1 MYIHLLTDGC
11 VADPLRTSSSVN
23 TKHTPTSTY
32 LAHYPTAFSSPSTVT
47 GASSTAQTS
56 SSQSPS
62 VYSSYPSFSATTPS
76 QGAAFSQPGPLDY
89 SAYGY
94 SNYYYSGS
102 SQAYPGGGYA
112 SALSQLT
119 QAQGNSMASASSYS
133 PITASAITPN
143 G

>member
-1 MYIHLLTDGC
+1 MTSLDH
-11 VADPLRTSSSVN
+11 LRTSSTMN
-23 TKHTPTSTY
+23 TKHTPTTTY
-32 LAHYPTAFSSPSTVT
+32 LGHYPTAFSSPPTTTSGTAGV
-47 GASSTAQTS
+47 SSGGQTS

-62 VYSSYPSFSATTPS
+62 VYSAYHPSFSTTTPS
-76 QGAAFSQPGPLDY
+76 QGTAFSQPGPLDY

-94 SNYYYSGS
+94 SNYYYGGS
-102 SQAYPGGGYA
+102 SQPYTGGGYA

-119 QAQGNSMASASSYS
+119 QQAQGNSMATASSYS